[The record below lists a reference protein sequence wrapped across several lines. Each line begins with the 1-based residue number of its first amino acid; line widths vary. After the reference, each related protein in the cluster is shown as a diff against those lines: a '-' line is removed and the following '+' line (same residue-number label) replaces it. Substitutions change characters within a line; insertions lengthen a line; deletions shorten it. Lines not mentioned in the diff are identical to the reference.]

1 MDNLAELLEES
12 FEEAVEVRDRKAL
25 HRCVLILVEK
35 LAKEEDV
42 NKQYEKLDDDIKELR
57 SDVKVLAEV
66 MKKGFESV
74 DKRFEDMNKRFEEQS
89 QRIIE
94 LREDMNT
101 RIAELRE
108 DMNKRFEEQ
117 NQRIIELREDMN
129 KRFEMMFK
137 FMAIGFT
144 VITVLIVIFK
154 FIR

>member
-1 MDNLAELLEES
+1 MNNLAELLEES

-66 MKKGFESV
+66 MKKGFESIDKRFESV

-89 QRIIE
+89 
-94 LREDMNT
+94 
-101 RIAELRE
+101 
-108 DMNKRFEEQ
+108 
-117 NQRIIELREDMN
+117 QRIIELREDMN

>member
-42 NKQYEKLDDDIKELR
+42 NKQYEKLDDDIKEVR

-74 DKRFEDMNKRFEEQS
+74 D
-89 QRIIE
+89 
-94 LREDMNT
+94 
-101 RIAELRE
+101 
-108 DMNKRFEEQ
+108 KRFEEQ

-144 VITVLIVIFK
+144 VITLMIVIFK